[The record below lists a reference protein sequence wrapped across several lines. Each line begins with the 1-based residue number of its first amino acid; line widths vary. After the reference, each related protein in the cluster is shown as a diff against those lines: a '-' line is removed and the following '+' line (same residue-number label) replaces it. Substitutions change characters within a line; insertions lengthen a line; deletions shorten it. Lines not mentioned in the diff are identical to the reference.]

1 MNQVDKKE
9 KKRRIKKEESYQYNG
24 TIEFYLSDT
33 APTVLSWVKSFGIM
47 TPNSKFKDSRMVSFP
62 AVIKIKPYKEN
73 PELYMVYFE
82 NMGIAF
88 TF

>member
-1 MNQVDKKE
+1 M
-9 KKRRIKKEESYQYNG
+9 S
-24 TIEFYLSDT
+24 
-33 APTVLSWVKSFGIM
+33 
-47 TPNSKFKDSRMVSFP
+47 PNSTFNDSRMVSFP